1 MSETPN
7 DNVVLR
13 KIGGIAAV
21 LENADTDDNEDSEDL
36 PVDEGNMP
44 RSQPSSEQTMEAL
57 PLNQMI
63 FIGHS
68 AV

>member
-13 KIGGIAAV
+13 KIGEIAAV

-44 RSQPSSEQTMEAL
+44 RSQPSNAQITAK
-57 PLNQMI
+57 Q
-63 FIGHS
+63 
-68 AV
+68 